1 MNRSL
6 FFFRVNLFVMARTSR
21 MLHTNNITSSWCK
34 AMLRFVAEVFPIRSS
49 MIPDR
54 RKTTLP
60 LCREESNLLT
70 IHERRKT
77 RKNINRHCDLLLFIY
92 LFIYLYE
99 LISHTET
106 EALLFTT
113 NYISL
118 SWRATRYLM
127 LTSVSHNQITNKLF
141 FFSFLLTPV
150 ARGL

>member
-1 MNRSL
+1 MWTVH
-6 FFFRVNLFVMARTSR
+6 FFFFPREFIYLVMARTSR

-34 AMLRFVAEVFPIRSS
+34 AMLRRRSLPDPIEYDSS
-49 MIPDR
+49 RDR

-60 LCREESNLLT
+60 LSRGESTLWRFTKREKHGKTLT
-70 IHERRKT
+70 DIV
-77 RKNINRHCDLLLFIY
+77 IS

>member
-1 MNRSL
+1 MYG
-6 FFFRVNLFVMARTSR
+6 ARTR
-21 MLHTNNITSSWCK
+21 N
-34 AMLRFVAEVFPIRSS
+34 V
-49 MIPDR
+49 
-54 RKTTLP
+54 
-60 LCREESNLLT
+60 
-70 IHERRKT
+70 
-77 RKNINRHCDLLLFIY
+77 
-92 LFIYLYE
+92 
-99 LISHTET
+99 